1 MVITI
6 TKECTLDYESHS
18 WIKKESIRE
27 KTESKKD
34 FDKNDKETQEIM
46 IEKLL
51 EENPNLS
58 SLDVLQRFRQANQQT
73 QINIGMHEINFI
85 RKNMKRRILDKKSVM
100 ERIEDIK
107 NEDGENLCK
116 SKVLKIY

>member
-1 MVITI
+1 
-6 TKECTLDYESHS
+6 
-18 WIKKESIRE
+18 
-27 KTESKKD
+27 
-34 FDKNDKETQEIM
+34 
-46 IEKLL
+46 
-51 EENPNLS
+51 
-58 SLDVLQRFRQANQQT
+58 
-73 QINIGMHEINFI
+73 MHEINLI